1 MLSTGT
7 AVPECFDPE
16 SDETKGHVSMVD
28 AFGHWIH
35 GCEFHPVGGEY
46 FDSTSPADGEVLAR
60 VARGSARDVAEATAS
75 GVKAFAEWRALLPPE
90 RGRHLMAIAAAL
102 RANVEEFALI
112 ETMDNGKPLVQSR
125 MDVMLSARYFEYYAG
140 AADKLEG
147 SVVPLGDG
155 WHSYTEHEPFGVTGH
170 IVPWNAPLMQAA
182 RGVAPA
188 LAAGNTAVVKP
199 AEDTS
204 LSALRL
210 ARLATETGL
219 PPGVLNVVTGHGSE
233 AGSAVAGD
241 PKVAKLV
248 FTGSVFTGKIVAQAA
263 AARLVPVTL
272 ELGGKGANVVFDD
285 ADLEAA
291 AQGSLKAIT
300 LNTGQVCTAGSRL
313 LVQNGIA
320 DALIERLVEL
330 FSGLTIGPGRDDESL
345 GALTTAAQYEQVK
358 RYLALGAEEGANV
371 AIGGSAA
378 TAGALSDGWFVQP
391 TIFTE
396 VDNTMR
402 IAREEIFG
410 PVLSVIRFDTE
421 EEAVS
426 IANDTDY
433 GLASGVWTR
442 DVSRAHRVARRL
454 EVGQVWVND
463 WFAGGVES
471 PFGGRKNSGYGREKG
486 LEALHHYTQTKS
498 VVMKLS

>member
-1 MLSTGT
+1 
-7 AVPECFDPE
+7 
-16 SDETKGHVSMVD
+16 MVD
-28 AFGHWIH
+28 TLGHWIDGH
-35 GCEFHPVGGEY
+35 EVGPAGGDH
-46 FDSTSPADGEVLAR
+46 FDSTSPADGVLLAR
-60 VARGSARDVAEATAS
+60 VARGQAADVAIAAES
-75 GVKAFAEWRALLPPE
+75 GLKAFAEWRALLPPE
-90 RGRHLMAIAAAL
+90 RGRLLMAIAGSL
-102 RANVEEFALI
+102 RENVEELALV
-112 ETMDNGKPLVQSR
+112 ESLDNGKPLAQAR
-125 MDVMLSARYFEYYAG
+125 IDVLLSARYFEYYAG

-188 LAAGNTAVVKP
+188 LAAGNTALVKP

-210 ARLATETGL
+210 GRLATEAGL
-219 PPGVLNVVTGHGSE
+219 PPGVLNVVTGYGTE
-233 AGSAVAGD
+233 AGAAVAAD
-241 PKVAKLV
+241 KRISKLV

-272 ELGGKGANVVFDD
+272 ELGGKGANIVFED
-285 ADLEAA
+285 AELEAA

-313 LVQNGIA
+313 LVQRGIA
-320 DALIERLVEL
+320 DALVARLVEL
-330 FSGLTIGPGRDDESL
+330 FSDLTVGPGANDEAL
-345 GALTTAAQYEQVK
+345 GALTTAGQYDQVK
-358 RYLALGAEEGANV
+358 RYLALGPEEGATIAV
-371 AIGGSAA
+371 GGSTA
-378 TAGALSDGWFVQP
+378 TDGALGDGYFVQP
-391 TIFTE
+391 TIFTG
-396 VDNTMR
+396 VDNGMR

-410 PVLSVIRFDTE
+410 PVLSVITFDAE
-421 EEAVS
+421 DEAVA
-426 IANDTDY
+426 IANDSDF
-433 GLASGVWTR
+433 GLASGIWTR
-442 DVSRAHRVARRL
+442 DVSRAHRVAKQL

-498 VVMKLS
+498 VVMKLG

>member
-1 MLSTGT
+1 
-7 AVPECFDPE
+7 
-16 SDETKGHVSMVD
+16 MVD
-28 AFGHWIH
+28 TFGHWID
-35 GCEFHPVGGEY
+35 GREVAPIEGEY
-46 FDSTSPADGEVLAR
+46 FESASPADGTVLAK
-60 VARGSARDVAEATAS
+60 VARGRTADVAAATENAQ
-75 GVKAFAEWRALLPPE
+75 KAFADWRSVLPPE
-90 RGRHLMAIAAAL
+90 RGRHLMAIAEAL
-102 RANVEEFALI
+102 RANVEEIALI
-112 ETMDNGKPLVQSR
+112 ETKDNGKPLTQGR
-125 MDVMLSARYFEYYAG
+125 IDVLLSARYFEYYAG

-155 WHSYTEHEPFGVTGH
+155 WHSYTEHEPFGVTGQ
-170 IVPWNAPLMQAA
+170 IVPWNAALMQAA

-204 LSALRL
+204 LSVLRL
-210 ARLATETGL
+210 ARLATEAGL
-219 PPGVLNVVTGHGSE
+219 PPGVLNVVTGYGSE
-233 AGSAVAGD
+233 AGAAVADD
-241 PKVAKLV
+241 PRVSKVV
-248 FTGSVFTGKIVAQAA
+248 FTGSVITGKIVAKAA

-272 ELGGKGANVVFDD
+272 ELGGKGANIVFDD
-285 ADLEAA
+285 SDLEAA

-313 LVQNGIA
+313 LVQRGIA
-320 DALIERLVEL
+320 DALVARLVEL
-330 FSGLTIGPGRDDESL
+330 FSALTIGPGESDQAL

-358 RYLALGAEEGANV
+358 SYLAIGAGEGATV

-378 TAGALSDGWFVQP
+378 TEGALGDGWFVQP
-391 TIFTE
+391 TIFTG

-410 PVLSVIRFDTE
+410 PVLSVITFDTE
-421 EEAVS
+421 EEAVAL
-426 IANDTDY
+426 ANDTDY

-442 DVSRAHRVARRL
+442 DVSRAHRVARQL